1 MGPRWDSEKGGR
13 ALHTDA
19 SSEGVSG
26 CSDHQ
31 GLSDTRVLGG
41 PSSVHVFIGHL
52 QETLQ
57 NQRLS
62 THQQGNSCPA
72 LKSQATDGLA
82 LPSSVPFCPSWP
94 ALSRS
99 PWARSTLSKTAR
111 HHVTP
116 TTGLQCRTV
125 KGLAQPGPRCAWHPA
140 FSPTPP
146 NARPSV
152 LPNVLLSVDACP
164 SHEATPTGTMLS
176 MGPPGGLS
184 RETWSSPAPG
194 TSTHQIRETRYV
206 SSCWGPGGGQQRV
219 PTPHHLWATPASH
232 YPLAPACLPRFPVK

>member
-72 LKSQATDGLA
+72 LTSQVTDGLA

-116 TTGLQCRTV
+116 TTGPQCRTV
-125 KGLAQPGPRCAWHPA
+125 KGLRSPAPLRLAPCLLPHP
-140 FSPTPP
+140 SQ
-146 NARPSV
+146 RPSFSAAKCPAQ
-152 LPNVLLSVDACP
+152 LDACP

-176 MGPPGGLS
+176 MGPPGRLS

-206 SSCWGPGGGQQRV
+206 SSCWGPGGG
-219 PTPHHLWATPASH
+219 
-232 YPLAPACLPRFPVK
+232 

>member
-116 TTGLQCRTV
+116 TTGLQYRTV
-125 KGLAQPGPRCAWHPA
+125 KGLR
-140 FSPTPP
+140 
-146 NARPSV
+146 
-152 LPNVLLSVDACP
+152 
-164 SHEATPTGTMLS
+164 
-176 MGPPGGLS
+176 
-184 RETWSSPAPG
+184 SPAPAALG
-194 TSTHQIRETRYV
+194 TLPS
-206 SSCWGPGGGQQRV
+206 PPPL
-219 PTPHHLWATPASH
+219 PTPVLQCCQMSCSAWM
-232 YPLAPACLPRFPVK
+232 PVPPTRLRPQGRC